1 MKTTMFQDKYGNVSS
16 IRTTFGSENNK
27 ISYTK
32 YADGKSGGVTL
43 SNKSS
48 VVRLDNK
55 GNTLGHGIKMGN
67 SITYFDKHGGV
78 SNRIPS
84 FV

>member
-1 MKTTMFQDKYGNVSS
+1 MKTTVFKDKYGTVSS
-16 IRTTFGSENNK
+16 TRTTFGSGDDK

-32 YADGKSGGVTL
+32 YADGKSGGVAL
-43 SNKSS
+43 YNKNS
-48 VVRLDNK
+48 VVRLDNR

-78 SNRIPS
+78 SNRTPS